1 MATERNDRRKKYLA
15 MELKQIP
22 NDYTNS
28 FLNHFG
34 FCDYPRSENESAALL
49 KYNTWEQGKKGFN
62 K

>member
-1 MATERNDRRKKYLA
+1 MPRWPAPINLATNA
-15 MELKQIP
+15 
-22 NDYTNS
+22 

>member
-49 KYNTWEQGKKGFN
+49 KYNSWEQGKKGFN

>member
-1 MATERNDRRKKYLA
+1 MATDRNDKRKRYLA
-15 MELKQIP
+15 MEEKRIP

-34 FCDYPRSENESAALL
+34 FCDYPRSENESAVVR
-49 KYNTWEQGKKGFN
+49 KYNTWEQGKTTFN

>member
-1 MATERNDRRKKYLA
+1 

-22 NDYTNS
+22 NDYTNA

-34 FCDYPRSENESAALL
+34 FCDYPRSENESAATR
-49 KYNTWEQGKKGFN
+49 KYNTWEQGRKTFN

>member
-1 MATERNDRRKKYLA
+1 

-34 FCDYPRSENESAALL
+34 FCDYARSENESSALR
-49 KYNTWEQGKKGFN
+49 KYNTWEQGRKNFN